1 MRKPATD
8 VLGDGFS
15 ALRKEVLSSSNA
27 DRTNQALDEV
37 VELVAVPGA
46 GGGVKPPFG
55 PRSPLPP

>member
-15 ALRKEVLSSSNA
+15 TLRKEILSSSNA
-27 DRTNQALDEV
+27 SLTNYALDEV
-37 VELVAVPGA
+37 VVPGVVPGA

-55 PRSPLPP
+55 PLL

>member
-15 ALRKEVLSSSNA
+15 TQRKEFLSSSNA
-27 DRTNQALDEV
+27 ALTNYALDEV
-37 VELVAVPGA
+37 VVPGVVPGA

-55 PRSPLPP
+55 PPL

>member
-27 DRTNQALDEV
+27 DRTN
-37 VELVAVPGA
+37 
-46 GGGVKPPFG
+46 
-55 PRSPLPP
+55 